1 MIATSDESYFKVS
14 RTGNLLTVSLKLK
27 EKPIRDIGIVDMNS
41 RIIMMKRERK
51 KHLFKKTN
59 SYGFN
64 EYLIRNA
71 KTFDNVLL
79 SDDDGFYLIPREVI
93 IENNS
98 YLHFKS
104 DGYEKQ
110 LFLPLEIIYT
120 HKVDSKEYEVF

>member
-1 MIATSDESYFKVS
+1 MITTSDESYFKVCC
-14 RTGNLLTVSLKLK
+14 TGNLLTISLKLK
-27 EKPIRDIGIVDMNS
+27 NKPLRDIGIVDMSS
-41 RIIMMKRERK
+41 RIIMMKRERR

-64 EYLIRNA
+64 EYLIRNG
-71 KTFDNVLL
+71 KTFDNILL
-79 SDDDGFYLIPREVI
+79 SDEDGFYLFPKEVV

-110 LFLPLEIIYT
+110 LFLPLEIIYAY
-120 HKVDSKEYEVF
+120 KVDPKEYEVF

>member
-1 MIATSDESYFKVS
+1 MISTSDESYFKVG
-14 RTGNLLTVSLKLK
+14 RTGNLLTISLKLK
-27 EKPIRDIGIVDMNS
+27 DRPLRDIGIVDMGS

-64 EYLIRNA
+64 EYLIRNG
-71 KTFDNVLL
+71 KTFDKILL
-79 SDDDGFYLIPREVI
+79 SDEDGFYLFPKEVV

-110 LFLPLEIIYT
+110 LFLPLDIIYAY
-120 HKVDSKEYEVF
+120 KVDPKEYEVF